1 MKVGRLYFLKD
12 EYLTEYNLSYNKGI
26 GHDRPF
32 FCCLEDR
39 YVPGMYWMIPLSTQ
53 VDHYEELYER
63 QIRKFGSCDG
73 IDFAY
78 VNNKKNVFKI
88 KSAFPAT
95 DQQVKNIYINKM
107 NGKDQKLKIDDQNR
121 MKYKLRSLITLQN
134 KGYNIFFNDVCE
146 MRKKLSVD
154 LMSQK
159 QLSNPYLNTSFQEQ
173 NDSIDPI
180 EEVDVIDDIAIKL

>member
-32 FCCLEDR
+32 FCCLQDR
-39 YVPGMYWMIPLSTQ
+39 YVSGIYWMIPLSTQ

-63 QIRKFGSCDG
+63 QMQRLGRCNG

-78 VNNKKNVFKI
+78 VNNRKNVFKI

-95 DQQVKNIYINKM
+95 DQQVKNIYIDHKTGRDMLIKKEAQNK
-107 NGKDQKLKIDDQNR
+107 ITT
-121 MKYKLRSLITLQN
+121 KLRSLISIQN
-134 KGYNIFFNDVCE
+134 RGNNIFFNDVCE
-146 MRKKLSVD
+146 MRKKLCAD
-154 LMSQK
+154 LKSQK
-159 QLSNPYLNTSFQEQ
+159 DVSNPYLNTSFHDE
-173 NDSIDPI
+173 DRVDPA
-180 EEVDVIDDIAIKL
+180 EEIDVIDEITIKL